1 MVHVAVAGGTGHV
14 GRAIVKGL
22 VDSQEHQVYV
32 FTRKPTSVF
41 DHLRAVNIIVI
52 SYDDQDEIQ
61 NVLDKHKIEVVLST
75 ISPASSEAFDA
86 QVRLIRACDKSEST
100 KRFAPSE
107 FLTDYERDE
116 EYQRLMPMLAFQRNI
131 VKELRSH
138 PNLEW
143 TLFHN
148 GYFMDYFGQP
158 WAPTTMPSEV
168 PFIDIE
174 ACQATIPGSGDD
186 LATWTHTTDV
196 AKFVSRAIS
205 MKPGTWKEHSWII
218 GDKASL
224 HEILQAAEKA
234 RGTKFTVTYDSVE
247 KLKRGEVTPIPGN
260 KAHAALYSTP
270 EVDAYP
276 LVLSMFAGFGTAIAS
291 GHLDVPEGESLNA
304 EFPDVETIKVGE
316 FIEKYWTGRRP

>member
-1 MVHVAVAGGTGHV
+1 MVHVAVTGGTGHV
-14 GRAIVKGL
+14 GRAIVQGL
-22 VDSQEHQVYV
+22 VDSQEHQVFV
-32 FTRKPTSVF
+32 FTRKATSVF
-41 DHLRAVNIIVI
+41 DHLQAVKIIVI

-86 QVRLIRACDKSEST
+86 QVRLIRACDKSESV

-107 FLTDYERDE
+107 YLIDYERDE
-116 EYQRLMPMLAFQRNI
+116 EYQRFMPMLAFQRNI
-131 VKELRSH
+131 VKELRRH

-168 PFIDIE
+168 PFVDIE

-186 LATWTHTTDV
+186 QVVWTHTTDV

-205 MKPGTWKEHSWII
+205 MKIGTWKEHSWII

-224 HEILQAAEKA
+224 HEILRAAEKA
-234 RGTKFTVTYDSVE
+234 RGVKFRVAYDSVE
-247 KLKRGEVTPIPGN
+247 KLKGGEVTPIPGN

-270 EVDAYP
+270 EFDAYP
-276 LVLSMFAGFGTAIAS
+276 LVLAMFAGIGMAIVS

-304 EFPDVETIKVGE
+304 EFPDIKTTKVVE
-316 FIEKYWTGRRP
+316 FIKKYWSGRHP

>member
-14 GRAIVKGL
+14 GRAIVQGL
-22 VDSQEHQVYV
+22 IDSQEHQVYV

-41 DHLRAVNIIVI
+41 DHLPAVNIIVI
-52 SYDDQDEIQ
+52 SYDGQDEIQ
-61 NVLDKHKIEVVLST
+61 NVLDKHEIEVVLST
-75 ISPASSEAFDA
+75 VSPAGSAAFDA
-86 QVRLIRACDKSEST
+86 QVRLIRACSNSESV

-107 FLTDYERDE
+107 YLIDLEREE
-116 EYQRLMPMLAFQRNI
+116 EYQPFMPMLTFQRNI

-168 PFIDIE
+168 PFVDIE

-186 LATWTHTTDV
+186 LAVWTHTTDV

-224 HEILQAAEKA
+224 HEILRAAEKA
-234 RGTKFTVTYDSVE
+234 RGTKFRVAYDSVE
-247 KLKRGEVTPIPGN
+247 KLKGGEVTPIPGN

-270 EVDAYP
+270 EFDAYP
-276 LVLSMFAGFGTAIAS
+276 LVLSMFAGIGTAIVS
-291 GHLDVPEGESLNA
+291 GHLDVPESESLNA
-304 EFPDVETIKVGE
+304 EFPDIKTIKVVE
-316 FIEKYWTGRRP
+316 FIEECWTGKQP